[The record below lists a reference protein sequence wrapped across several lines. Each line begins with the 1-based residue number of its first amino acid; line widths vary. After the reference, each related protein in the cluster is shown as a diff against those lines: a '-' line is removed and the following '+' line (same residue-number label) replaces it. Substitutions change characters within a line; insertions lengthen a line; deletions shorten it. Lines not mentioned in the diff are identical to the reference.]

1 MDELIE
7 ALPQRLRKV
16 FKEIAALTD
25 ACCDQHL
32 SESYKDLCQ
41 EMAAAVC
48 IADLPVTRGKI
59 EGWAC
64 GVTHAVGW
72 MNFLSD
78 PNTQPY
84 MSSEE
89 LAKAFGISQ
98 ATMSAKFRLIRDR
111 LGLFRL
117 HPSWCLP
124 ELMDD
129 NPMIWMLEVN
139 GFLMDIRDAPREA
152 QEVAFDEGLIP
163 YIPVDTEPD
172 PPHPD
177 AIIARI
183 GPEGQ
188 QP

>member
-7 ALPQRLRKV
+7 AVPEQLRHVCRK
-16 FKEIAALTD
+16 IAALTD
-25 ACCDQHL
+25 ACCDQRRT
-32 SESYKDLCQ
+32 ESYKDLCR

-48 IADLPVTRGKI
+48 MADLPVTRGKI
-59 EGWAC
+59 ESWAC

-84 MSSEE
+84 ISSDE

-98 ATMSAKFRLIRDR
+98 ATMYAKFRLIRDR
-111 LGLFRL
+111 LDLCPL
-117 HPSWCLP
+117 HPKWCLP

-139 GFLMDIRDAPREA
+139 PHFSPRE
-152 QEVAFDEGLIP
+152 
-163 YIPVDTEPD
+163 
-172 PPHPD
+172 
-177 AIIARI
+177 
-183 GPEGQ
+183 
-188 QP
+188 